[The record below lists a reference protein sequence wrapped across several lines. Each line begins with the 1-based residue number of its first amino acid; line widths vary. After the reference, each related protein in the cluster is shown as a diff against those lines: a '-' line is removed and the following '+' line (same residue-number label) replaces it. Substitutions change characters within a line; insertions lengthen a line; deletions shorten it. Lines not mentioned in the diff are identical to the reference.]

1 MFSFISNFKRYK
13 HVHSLSLMI
22 LMGIIC
28 AMICN
33 AIIYKISIKN
43 ETSILEDVIFDDFFG
58 RKCFP
63 DSYPVVFYGDS
74 RTFNCISPK
83 IVSEILQ
90 QPSFNFAFS
99 SGGLN
104 EKMMKFIDSR
114 IDKKNK
120 AVIVLGITPYSLTED
135 ARANESFN
143 EYRDKF
149 RNKGK
154 NMLISPQGPALYDI
168 ITMPTKRILS
178 IGATHKG
185 KIFKSKDYIKHYHD
199 DGWVETIVTGD
210 TSKSFKRT
218 LEMYEKRNF
227 QNNPISKF
235 SIDETLTYIR
245 KWTEEGIIVLVF
257 RPPTC
262 EEMEEIEERKTKFSS
277 FRLED
282 KVRENGGI
290 YVNIPRSGWFSYDA
304 SHLDADSAKRLSEF
318 IGNVILQHCC
328 PVKISEK

>member
-1 MFSFISNFKRYK
+1 
-13 HVHSLSLMI
+13 
-22 LMGIIC
+22 MGIIC

-33 AIIYKISIKN
+33 AIIYKIRIKN
-43 ETSILEDVIFDDFFG
+43 ETSIREDVIFDDFFG

-99 SGGLN
+99 SGGMN

-135 ARANESFN
+135 ARANESYN

-149 RNKGK
+149 KNKGK

-185 KIFKSKDYIKHYHD
+185 KIFKRKDYIKHYHD

-210 TSKSFKRT
+210 TSKSIKLT

-227 QNNPISKF
+227 QDNPISKF

-245 KWTEEGIIVLVF
+245 KWSKEGIIVLVF

-277 FRLED
+277 LRLED

-290 YVNIPRSGWFSYDA
+290 YINIPRSGWVSYDA
-304 SHLDADSAKRLSEF
+304 SHLDANSAKRLSEF
-318 IGNVILQHCC
+318 IGNVILQYF
-328 PVKISEK
+328 